1 MYFLRSTAILLIA
14 ISVFYACSSDSTD
27 PAPEP
32 DTIAPTLDFT
42 ISGTSI
48 SSSPIVVGDQ
58 MEINISAEDAK
69 GIDKVEAFIDNEKV
83 GEDTSSPFNIIVDLS
98 VYTAKSLTKK
108 SQNYTLRVDAIDTS
122 GNTSSLEQTITIV
135 TEKTLVTIN
144 IPETYN
150 DPNLIEFYLFAST
163 MEGQLLGVK
172 KVEPTDS
179 SITVSTLEDISENE
193 PFMLTLAKLTPYG
206 AQFST
211 IGSITSSLLPE
222 INLESYPLFE
232 NYTGTNTFQASG
244 YEDTEDDILHIFGNR
259 YLGSWN
265 PSNPDI
271 VTIDRFN
278 CIDCSNPSTDSL
290 YLVKRNLST
299 NDYKYLTTAW
309 DIDGDEIISFNDFTD
324 IGVEK
329 KEIQINNASS
339 QSNAY
344 FNYRILGYFN
354 ESDFEDNFYHHVDT
368 GLGSSITDNKINYY
382 YNEIFENFAFE
393 LSLGNY
399 YTYQTNLPPSTIFP
413 LDWTL
418 DYSLDERTISIQ
430 KNSADDILGKIT
442 LGTTIIDEDYIPYR
456 WELIFNSQE
465 ITAIPIPELPEAIK
479 SWEFYEAFSTSPL
492 QVGQVEIKKYKNI
505 VEYDDYIRKVI
516 ANNQK
521 AYLISDKIESIFIA
535 TESDYHITTDDW
547 LID

>member
-1 MYFLRSTAILLIA
+1 MNFLRSTILLLLTVGI
-14 ISVFYACSSDSTD
+14 FYSCSSDSAD
-27 PAPEP
+27 PTPEP
-32 DTIAPTLDFT
+32 DTVAPTLDFT
-42 ISGTSI
+42 ISGAS
-48 SSSPIVVGDQ
+48 SDSSPIVVGDQ

-83 GEDTSSPFNIIVDLS
+83 GEDTSAPFRIIVDLS
-98 VYTAKSLTKK
+98 VYTAKALTKK
-108 SQNYTLRVDAIDTS
+108 AQNYTLRVDAIDTS

-144 IPETYN
+144 IPETYIN
-150 DPNLIEFYLFAST
+150 PNLIEFYLFAST

-193 PFMLTLAKLTPYG
+193 PFMLTFAKLTPYG

-211 IGSITSSLLPE
+211 IASTTSSLLPQ
-222 INLESYPLFE
+222 INLGSYALFE
-232 NYTGTNTFQASG
+232 NYSGTNTFQASG
-244 YEDTEDDILHIFGNR
+244 YEDAEDDIIQIFGNR
-259 YLGSWN
+259 YLGAWT
-265 PSNPDI
+265 PSNPEI
-271 VTIDRFN
+271 ITIDRFN
-278 CIDCSNPSTDSL
+278 CIDCNNSSTDSL

-299 NDYKYLTTAW
+299 NDYKYLTTTW
-309 DIDGDEIISFNDFTD
+309 DINEDDIISFADFTD
-324 IGVEK
+324 KGVEK
-329 KEIQINNASS
+329 REIQINNF
-339 QSNAY
+339 SNTGSTN
-344 FNYRILGYFN
+344 FNYRVFGYFDQ
-354 ESDFEDNFYHHVDT
+354 SDFENNFYHRIDT
-368 GLGSSITDNKINYY
+368 GISSIMSENKIHYF
-382 YNEIFENFAFE
+382 YNQIFENYAFE

-399 YTYQTNLPPSTIFP
+399 YTYQTDLPQSTLSP

-418 DYSLDERTISIQ
+418 DYSLDGSTISIQ
-430 KNSADDILGKIT
+430 KNSTDDILGKIT
-442 LGTTIIDEDYIPYR
+442 LGTTIIDEDYIPYS

-465 ITAIPIPELPEAIK
+465 ITTIQIPELPEAIK

-492 QVGQVEIKKYKNI
+492 QVGQVEIKKYENI
-505 VEYDDYIRKVI
+505 VGYDDYIREVI

-535 TESDYHITTDDW
+535 TESDYHISTDDW